1 MQTNADFA
9 EFFKSLNSHKVRYV
23 VVGGYA
29 VIFHT
34 KPRATEDLDILIE
47 ATPENAQR
55 LMKALAEFGFG
66 GIGLKESDFTTSK
79 QTVQLG
85 YPPNRIDINTS
96 ITNVEFGDAFPRRS
110 ESTYGDVPVAYLSVA
125 DLLKNKEAVGRPKD
139 LLDVELLK
147 TSFRK

>member
-1 MQTNADFA
+1 MQTNPDFA
-9 EFFKSLNSHKVRYV
+9 EFFKSLNSHKVRFV

-55 LMKALAEFGFG
+55 LMKALAEFGFC

-96 ITNVEFGDAFPRRS
+96 ITNVEFGDAFARRS
-110 ESTYGDVPVAYLSVA
+110 ESTYGGVPVAYLSVT
-125 DLLKNKEAVGRPKD
+125 DLLRNKEAVGRDKD
-139 LLDVELLK
+139 LLDVKLLK
-147 TSFRK
+147 MRLTK